1 MPVQIQ
7 LRRGTATQWSTAN
20 PIIAEGELCIEL
32 DTKKFKVGDGV
43 NHWNDIPY
51 TENKNTLANMATD
64 VDITDLDDGS
74 LLIYKTNI
82 NKWKAS
88 TTLDQQDVDAGEY

>member
-7 LRRGTATQWSTAN
+7 LRRGTASQWSSAN
-20 PIIAEGELCIEL
+20 PVIAEGELCIEL

-51 TENKNTLANMATD
+51 TENHNTLANMATD
-64 VDITDLDDGS
+64 VDITELTNGS
-74 LLIYKTNI
+74 VLVYKTDI

-88 TTLDQQDVDAGEY
+88 TTLDQQNVDAGEY